1 MVDAKATRMMS
12 YALPDLSSDTEPF
25 CFFASLN
32 KESLPFSSRCV
43 SQSNSNILDFFTEVI
58 IISGWSN
65 RIPTQSINIRV
76 PESWSVDYL
85 EVKIL

>member
-1 MVDAKATRMMS
+1 VVDAKATRMMS

-25 CFFASLN
+25 YFFTSLN

-43 SQSNSNILDFFTEVI
+43 RQNNSNVLDFFIEVI

-65 RIPTQSINIRV
+65 QIPTQSIDIRV

-85 EVKIL
+85 EAKIL

>member
-1 MVDAKATRMMS
+1 MS
-12 YALPDLSSDTEPF
+12 YALPNLSSDTEPF
-25 CFFASLN
+25 YFFASLN

-43 SQSNSNILDFFTEVI
+43 SQSNSNVLDFFTEII

-65 RIPTQSINIRV
+65 RIPTQSIDIRV

-85 EVKIL
+85 EAEIL